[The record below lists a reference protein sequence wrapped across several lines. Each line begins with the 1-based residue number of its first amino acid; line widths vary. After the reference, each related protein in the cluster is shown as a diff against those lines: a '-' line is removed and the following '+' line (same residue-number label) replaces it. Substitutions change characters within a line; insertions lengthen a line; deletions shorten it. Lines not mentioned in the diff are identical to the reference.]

1 MTVFF
6 SSWDRLALTTD
17 PASWY
22 FGQSVIT
29 MTIFAAIAVY
39 GFVLSVGG
47 QLKFRD
53 PVLDE
58 A

>member
-1 MTVFF
+1 MTVF
-6 SSWDRLALTTD
+6 
-17 PASWY
+17 
-22 FGQSVIT
+22 
-29 MTIFAAIAVY
+29 AAITVY